1 VGAASA
7 KRAAPGWNDKRFIR
21 GGFTSFMKVDRILR
35 LGIIAALCVLLFSDS
50 TLAQCVMCRAS
61 LSHNA
66 NFMRNFNIGVLVLL
80 VPPVSIFCT
89 IFIIAFRH
97 RKSS

>member
-1 VGAASA
+1 MTDEAQKSIIRFVVIAIAVASLFA
-7 KRAAPGWNDKRFIR
+7 
-21 GGFTSFMKVDRILR
+21 
-35 LGIIAALCVLLFSDS
+35 LFSES

-61 LSHNA
+61 IGGKGS
-66 NFMRNFNIGVLVLL
+66 FVRNLNIGVLVLL

-89 IFIIAFRH
+89 IFILAFRH

>member
-1 VGAASA
+1 MMGKVQKSI
-7 KRAAPGWNDKRFIR
+7 IR
-21 GGFTSFMKVDRILR
+21 PVITA
-35 LGIIAALCVLLFSDS
+35 IAVALLFALFSES

-61 LSHNA
+61 IGGNST
-66 NFMRNFNIGVLVLL
+66 FVRNLNIGVLVLL

-89 IFIIAFRH
+89 IFILAFRH

>member
-1 VGAASA
+1 MTGEAQKSIIRSVVMAIAVASLFA
-7 KRAAPGWNDKRFIR
+7 
-21 GGFTSFMKVDRILR
+21 
-35 LGIIAALCVLLFSDS
+35 LFSES

-61 LSHNA
+61 IGGKGS
-66 NFMRNFNIGVLVLL
+66 FVRNLNIGVLVLL

-89 IFIIAFRH
+89 IFILAFRH